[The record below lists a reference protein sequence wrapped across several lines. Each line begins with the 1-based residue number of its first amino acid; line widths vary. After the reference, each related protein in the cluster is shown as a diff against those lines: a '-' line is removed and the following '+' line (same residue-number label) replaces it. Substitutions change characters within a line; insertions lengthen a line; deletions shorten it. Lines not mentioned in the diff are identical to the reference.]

1 MEEGEGRP
9 RGKSSSVVLSPK
21 CLGVGVVTVISQ
33 SERSPARED
42 GAGHSCRAAGPRP
55 ARGSDNDREETGLGL
70 RGGTFKGTGRR
81 SPFPP
86 EGLYSSSER
95 GSRRRTRCSCVYETP
110 ARLTARRSYVSE
122 ACVILSA
129 AARSR
134 PRARVCRRR
143 PWNPVPCR
151 PPLRRCFGITGAE
164 AGIVENGFLIP
175 HPHSS
180 RLNDDQEAEVAANI
194 LIQPFF

>member
-21 CLGVGVVTVISQ
+21 CLGVGVVTVIPQ

-70 RGGTFKGTGRR
+70 RRGTFKGTGRR

-110 ARLTARRSYVSE
+110 APLTARRSYVSE

-129 AARSR
+129 AARSTQHGQHAAPRPAPR
-134 PRARVCRRR
+134 PR
-143 PWNPVPCR
+143 
-151 PPLRRCFGITGAE
+151 LQAE
-164 AGIVENGFLIP
+164 AVESGPLPASPPTLLRHHRCRGRYRRKWIFN
-175 HPHSS
+175 SS
-180 RLNDDQEAEVAANI
+180 SS
-194 LIQPFF
+194 FFSFE